1 LPAWLQGR
9 RRSAGS
15 SISAALTRPARRC
28 GSADRALLGEA
39 ERIELGGA
47 DLRRDPVRLADEA
60 RSVSL
65 FGDRRQI
72 HVRTAG
78 DEVFDAM
85 ETLLASPVDG
95 WPVLIVA
102 TSATDKSRVAKLLG
116 DRGDALVGMFHPP
129 DLRAVVDAV
138 RDMAG
143 AAGLRIT
150 GDLAERIARATALD
164 TRMARSEVE
173 KLALYLDASPQSP
186 RTADAAAL
194 DAIGAATEDDGMM
207 PVVNAVLSGDA
218 RRVGGEL
225 ARAREMG
232 INPVGLLLAF
242 ERRGAQLAQLA
253 GRLGNRSDIN
263 ASWSR
268 KWPPGV
274 SFSGQARSGKSAQAL
289 ARAATRTPAGAP
301 DFLASQ
307 SLGRQPQCRSGA
319 VACAGRNC
327 APPPADFRA
336 IGVRGYLSV
345 SVLRIDTCHY
355 GPSM

>member
-1 LPAWLQGR
+1 MKATQKTFSGMAARAVQDCRVFYFCGPDE
-9 RRSAGS
+9 AG
-15 SISAALTRPARRC
+15 AADAAARI
-28 GSADRALLGEA
+28 ATLLGEG
-39 ERIELGGA
+39 ERVELAGA

-78 DEVFDAM
+78 DEIFDAV
-85 ETLLASPVDG
+85 ETLLASPVES

-116 DRGDALVGMFHPP
+116 DRPDALVGMFHPP

-143 AAGLRIT
+143 AAGLRMT

-164 TRMARSEVE
+164 TRMARSEVD

-186 RTADAAAL
+186 RTADTAAL
-194 DAIGAATEDDGMM
+194 DAIGASTEDDGMM
-207 PVVNAVLSGDA
+207 PVVNAVLSGDS
-218 RRVGGEL
+218 RRVGAEL

-242 ERRGAQLAQLA
+242 ERRAAQLAQLT
-253 GRLGNRSDIN
+253 GRMGSRSDIN
-263 ASWSR
+263 GFLEQEMSARRVFFRDKSDLANQLKRWRGRRLERLLERLISLHRSLLADSR
-268 KWPPGV
+268 NADLALW
-274 SFSGQARSGKSAQAL
+274 QAL
-289 ARAATRTPAGAP
+289 AEFARAAAR
-301 DFLASQ
+301 
-307 SLGRQPQCRSGA
+307 
-319 VACAGRNC
+319 
-327 APPPADFRA
+327 
-336 IGVRGYLSV
+336 
-345 SVLRIDTCHY
+345 
-355 GPSM
+355 

>member
-1 LPAWLQGR
+1 MKVTQKTF
-9 RRSAGS
+9 AG
-15 SISAALTRPARRC
+15 AAARAAQDCRIFYFC
-28 GSADRALLGEA
+28 GPDEAGAADAAARIAGLLGEA
-39 ERIELGGA
+39 ERVELAGA
-47 DLRRDPVRLADEA
+47 ELRRDPVRLADEA

-78 DEVFDAM
+78 DEVFDAV

-102 TSATDKSRVAKLLG
+102 SAATDKSRVAKLLG
-116 DRGDALVGMFHPP
+116 DRGDTLVGMFHPP
-129 DLRAVVDAV
+129 DLRSVVDAV

-143 AAGLRIT
+143 AAGLRMT

-194 DAIGAATEDDGMM
+194 DAIGASTEDDGMM
-207 PVVNAVLSGDA
+207 PVVNAVLSGDS
-218 RRVGGEL
+218 RRIGSEL

-242 ERRGAQLAQLA
+242 ERRAAQLAQLA
-253 GRLGNRSDIN
+253 GRMGSRSDIN
-263 ASWSR
+263 SFLEQEMAARRVFFRDKPDLANQLKRWRGRRLERLLQRLISLHRSLLADSR
-268 KWPPGV
+268 NADLALW
-274 SFSGQARSGKSAQAL
+274 QAL
-289 ARAATRTPAGAP
+289 AEIARAAAR
-301 DFLASQ
+301 
-307 SLGRQPQCRSGA
+307 
-319 VACAGRNC
+319 
-327 APPPADFRA
+327 
-336 IGVRGYLSV
+336 
-345 SVLRIDTCHY
+345 
-355 GPSM
+355 

>member
-1 LPAWLQGR
+1 MKATQKTF
-9 RRSAGS
+9 AGM
-15 SISAALTRPARRC
+15 AARAAQDCRVFYFCGPDEAGAADAAARI
-28 GSADRALLGEA
+28 AAILGDA
-39 ERIELGGA
+39 ERVDLSGA
-47 DLRRDPVRLADEA
+47 ELRRDPVRLADEA

-78 DEVFDAM
+78 DEVFDAV

-116 DRGDALVGMFHPP
+116 DRADALVGMFHPP

-143 AAGLRIT
+143 AAGLRIA
-150 GDLAERIARATALD
+150 GDLAERIARATAMD

-173 KLALYLDASPQSP
+173 KLALYLDASQQSP
-186 RTADAAAL
+186 RTVDAAAL

-207 PVVNAVLSGDA
+207 PVVNTILSGDA
-218 RRVGGEL
+218 RRVGAEL

-242 ERRGAQLAQLA
+242 ERRVAQLAQLT
-253 GRLGNRSDIN
+253 GRMGSRSDIN
-263 ASWSR
+263 SFLEQEMAARRVFFRDKPDLANQLKRWRGRRLERLLERLISLHRSLLADSR
-268 KWPPGV
+268 NADLALW
-274 SFSGQARSGKSAQAL
+274 QAL
-289 ARAATRTPAGAP
+289 AEFARVAAR
-301 DFLASQ
+301 
-307 SLGRQPQCRSGA
+307 
-319 VACAGRNC
+319 
-327 APPPADFRA
+327 
-336 IGVRGYLSV
+336 
-345 SVLRIDTCHY
+345 
-355 GPSM
+355 

>member
-1 LPAWLQGR
+1 VKATQKTF
-9 RRSAGS
+9 AGM
-15 SISAALTRPARRC
+15 AARAAQDCRVFYFCGPDEAGAADAAARI
-28 GSADRALLGEA
+28 AAILGDA
-39 ERIELGGA
+39 ERVELSGA
-47 DLRRDPVRLADEA
+47 ELRRDPVRLADEA

-78 DEVFDAM
+78 DEVFDAV

-116 DRGDALVGMFHPP
+116 DRADALVGMFHPP
-129 DLRAVVDAV
+129 DLRSVVDAV

-150 GDLAERIARATALD
+150 GDLAERIARATAMD

-173 KLALYLDASPQSP
+173 KLALYLDASQQSP
-186 RTADAAAL
+186 RTVDAAAL

-207 PVVNAVLSGDA
+207 PVVNTILSGDA
-218 RRVGGEL
+218 RRVGAEL

-242 ERRGAQLAQLA
+242 ERRVAQLAQLT
-253 GRLGNRSDIN
+253 GRMGSRSDIN
-263 ASWSR
+263 SFLEQEMAARRVFFRDKPDLANQLKRWRGRRLERLLERLISLHRSLLADSR
-268 KWPPGV
+268 NADLALW
-274 SFSGQARSGKSAQAL
+274 QAL
-289 ARAATRTPAGAP
+289 AEFARVAAR
-301 DFLASQ
+301 
-307 SLGRQPQCRSGA
+307 
-319 VACAGRNC
+319 
-327 APPPADFRA
+327 
-336 IGVRGYLSV
+336 
-345 SVLRIDTCHY
+345 
-355 GPSM
+355 